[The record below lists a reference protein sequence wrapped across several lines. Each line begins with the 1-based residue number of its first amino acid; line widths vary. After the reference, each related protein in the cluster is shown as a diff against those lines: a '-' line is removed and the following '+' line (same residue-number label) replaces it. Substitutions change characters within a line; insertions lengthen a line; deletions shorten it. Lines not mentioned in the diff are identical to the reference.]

1 MSTPR
6 IVFFGTPEIAV
17 PTLERLHLEWGV
29 CAVVTVPDAPQGR
42 GRSLRPSAVK
52 RAALELGI
60 APIFEPTS
68 LRDASFATALSALA
82 PDIFCVLAF
91 RILPQSLLSIPRLAF
106 NVHPS
111 LLPKFRGAAPIAHAI
126 IAGERE
132 TGVTT
137 FVMSNRVDAGAI
149 LLQERLPIPEGATA
163 GDLAT
168 LLAPLCAELA
178 HRTIKHWIEGSLTP
192 LPQAEELATSAP
204 KLHAEHAQIA
214 WERDARS
221 IRNFIHGHSPEP
233 GAWTLLDGGVRLK
246 IYRAEI
252 IEERSTGATAGAWR
266 MEGERWIVQ
275 CGRGTLGLVEV
286 QLPGK
291 RVMTAA
297 ELLRGWRS
305 DRTGTFA
312 LPMLAPQQ

>member
-1 MSTPR
+1 MHAPR

-17 PTLERLHLEWGV
+17 PTLERIHHAWGV
-29 CAVVTVPDAPQGR
+29 CAVVTAADSPQGR

-68 LRDASFATALSALA
+68 LGDASFAEALSALE

-91 RILPQSLLSIPRLAF
+91 RILPASLLSIPRLAF

-126 IAGERE
+126 IAGECE

-137 FVMSNRVDAGAI
+137 FVMSDRVDAGAI
-149 LLQERLPIPEGATA
+149 LLQERLPIPDGATA
-163 GDLAT
+163 GELAA

-178 HRTIKHWIEGSLTP
+178 HRTIHLWIEGALTP
-192 LPQAEELATSAP
+192 VPQNDELATPAP
-204 KLHAEHAQIA
+204 KLYADRAQIA
-214 WERDARS
+214 WVRDARS
-221 IRNFIHGHSPEP
+221 VRNFIHGHSPEP
-233 GAWTLLDGGVRLK
+233 GAWSILDGHRLK

-252 IEERSTGATAGAWR
+252 IEEHSTSATAGAWR
-266 MEGERWIVQ
+266 MEGDRWLVQ
-275 CGRGTLGLVEV
+275 CGQGMLSIAEV
-286 QLPGK
+286 QIPGK
-291 RVMTAA
+291 RIMTAP
-297 ELLRGWRS
+297 ELIRGWRGK
-305 DRTGTFA
+305 REGMFA
-312 LPMLAPQQ
+312 SPTVVPTR